1 MATAA
6 TVKFTLVGVLSCAL
20 PSVTFASLVGGC
32 SGYVTGRK
40 VRQRKLSTEVFVDD
54 VGHLTADEPLLL
66 LRRLKYLT
74 KWGHAQLLQSTTL
87 PQQFAILD
95 EVVRAFEPWTHE
107 VDFGG
112 ESTAASEMCCQLLYP
127 LFHFLQ
133 RHAAAA
139 TVVKAAQLTA
149 EAFDIGDVEATDV
162 ERCRVVFRTIKTT
175 VTLLGG
181 MTSGQRSQLSTQAS
195 RRWQPP
201 HCHTVRIGRL
211 INVLCPLL
219 QRADVLRALE
229 QADARRASVGM
240 REDEF
245 FSCSESE
252 EEEVPAPDNL
262 PRADFETRCRE
273 GLPHDSRTDPRK
285 EHTWSLFDTSHF
297 KLRNATYLTDKV
309 KVKTPSPGALLDL
322 VNVDWMRVGPEGPV
336 QQVAEHPSFAPAHL
350 RRKGDNRFLLVAN
363 FLFPPYQAVITGALD
378 PKAPWYVNDTAE
390 ARCWKRF
397 LEASDEER
405 KTKFKVIPSVID
417 GPFVVRRTVPRKPV
431 LIGMKVKM
439 DTYYAPGE
447 YLEIVIVPTSSR
459 TEELITSTCLR
470 YMSGMSFVFTVL
482 IEGQQE
488 DELPEALLWCTCVEK
503 VEVQRLP
510 YPLLTST

>member
-1 MATAA
+1 
-6 TVKFTLVGVLSCAL
+6 
-20 PSVTFASLVGGC
+20 
-32 SGYVTGRK
+32 
-40 VRQRKLSTEVFVDD
+40 
-54 VGHLTADEPLLL
+54 
-66 LRRLKYLT
+66 
-74 KWGHAQLLQSTTL
+74 
-87 PQQFAILD
+87 
-95 EVVRAFEPWTHE
+95 
-107 VDFGG
+107 
-112 ESTAASEMCCQLLYP
+112 MCCQLLYP

-133 RHAAAA
+133 RQAAAA
-139 TVVKAAQLTA
+139 TVIKAAQLTA
-149 EAFDIGDVEATDV
+149 EAFDFGDVESTDV

-181 MTSGQRSQLSTQAS
+181 MTSAQRSQLSTQAC
-195 RRWQPP
+195 RRRQPP
-201 HCHTVRIGRL
+201 HCHTARL
-211 INVLCPLL
+211 RKVINVLCPILS
-219 QRADVLRALE
+219 RSDVLRALE
-229 QADARRASVGM
+229 QADAKRASVGI
-240 REDEF
+240 REDQY
-245 FSCSESE
+245 FSCSEPE
-252 EEEVPAPDNL
+252 EEEAPAPDNL
-262 PRADFETRCRE
+262 PRANFETRCRE
-273 GLPHDSRTDPRK
+273 GLPHESRTDARK
-285 EHTWSLFDTSHF
+285 EHTWSLYDTSHF

-309 KVKTPSPGALLDL
+309 KAKAPYPEALLDL

-378 PKAPWYVNDTAE
+378 PKAQWYVNDTPQAV
-390 ARCWKRF
+390 CWKRF

-417 GPFVVRRTVPRKPV
+417 GPSVVRCTVPQKPV
-431 LIGMKVKM
+431 VIGTKVKM
-439 DTYYAPGE
+439 DTYYAPDD

-459 TEELITSTCLR
+459 TEEFITSTCLR

-482 IEGQQE
+482 IEGQEE

>member
-1 MATAA
+1 M
-6 TVKFTLVGVLSCAL
+6 G
-20 PSVTFASLVGGC
+20 
-32 SGYVTGRK
+32 
-40 VRQRKLSTEVFVDD
+40 
-54 VGHLTADEPLLL
+54 
-66 LRRLKYLT
+66 
-74 KWGHAQLLQSTTL
+74 
-87 PQQFAILD
+87 
-95 EVVRAFEPWTHE
+95 
-107 VDFGG
+107 
-112 ESTAASEMCCQLLYP
+112 
-127 LFHFLQ
+127 
-133 RHAAAA
+133 
-139 TVVKAAQLTA
+139 
-149 EAFDIGDVEATDV
+149 
-162 ERCRVVFRTIKTT
+162 
-175 VTLLGG
+175 
-181 MTSGQRSQLSTQAS
+181 
-195 RRWQPP
+195 
-201 HCHTVRIGRL
+201 
-211 INVLCPLL
+211 
-219 QRADVLRALE
+219 
-229 QADARRASVGM
+229 
-240 REDEF
+240 DEF

-273 GLPHDSRTDPRK
+273 GLPHNSRTDARK

-309 KVKTPSPGALLDL
+309 KVKTPCPGPLLDL
-322 VNVDWMRVGPEGPV
+322 VNVDWMR
-336 QQVAEHPSFAPAHL
+336 
-350 RRKGDNRFLLVAN
+350 VAN

-439 DTYYAPGE
+439 DTYYAPGD